1 VTCHKSA
8 AEGVGRAMKL
18 PSISLE
24 LFQASKRAV
33 ARSKQRANFLELRES
48 LYKSL
53 CNSSEV
59 QRDIAFC
66 E

>member
-1 VTCHKSA
+1 
-8 AEGVGRAMKL
+8 MKL